1 MPTMRS
7 SMAMP
12 PMTPPTIAPTLF
24 LDEFNVCVLEDGLL
38 FKAGEVVGEEARE
51 DITGDTNKDDAASDD
66 VVDVE
71 ATDEDVEDFEAKDD
85 VPDGLLLVVSPFER
99 NTPFLLL
106 QQEFATVPFPQQ

>member
-51 DITGDTNKDDAASDD
+51 ATTGDTNKDDAASDD
-66 VVDVE
+66 VV
-71 ATDEDVEDFEAKDD
+71 EDVEDFEAKDD